1 MVPLRPENGK
11 GPECVRYSLVQYSK
25 DPCYKRTRGEA
36 EARARGDPVQLK
48 KDAEKAA
55 KKASALARAA
65 RKASRNNKRKRE

>member
-1 MVPLRPENGK
+1 MPLRPENGK
-11 GPECVRYSLVQYSK
+11 GPECVRYSFVQYSK

>member
-36 EARARGDPVQLK
+36 EARARGDPVQEEEGEVEGVVES
-48 KDAEKAA
+48 AE
-55 KKASALARAA
+55 LA
-65 RKASRNNKRKRE
+65 

>member
-11 GPECVRYSLVQYSK
+11 GPECVRYSFVQYSK
-25 DPCYKRTRGEA
+25 HSCYERTRGVA
-36 EARARGDPVQLK
+36 EARARGDPEQLK

-55 KKASALARAA
+55 KEAIALERAA